1 MKLKLKPSASV
12 IIDWKGSEYELRKPA
27 VKETADYGV
36 AYSKADK
43 ENAAEVL
50 ELTINHLERLG
61 LPKEVSYE
69 MEMDHITQISNAV
82 NKVDTSG
89 K

>member
-1 MKLKLKPSASV
+1 MKLELKPSTSV
-12 IIDWKGSEYELRKPA
+12 IIDWKGDEYELRKPT
-27 VKETADYGV
+27 VKETVDYSSSY
-36 AYSKADK
+36 AKSDK
-43 ENAAEVL
+43 DNAEKVL
-50 ELTINHLERLG
+50 ELTISHLNKLG
-61 LPKEVSYE
+61 LPKEVAYQ